1 MSLREAPAWLGELQ
15 AAFGAILRKPLD
27 RGTGTLRALT
37 DEYDLSLG
45 ATDGARADARER
57 LAVYHRQY
65 WFRLFGVMQAGFP
78 LTARLLGFWHFNE
91 FAAAFLVAHPPHAW
105 DIGRAADGFAPF
117 LGDAIAGRTLRV
129 GTPAR
134 DVAGDLVAAAAAIDE
149 VFRHLFDLAPE
160 PAWRPSQ
167 TDAARLLSARL
178 VPARTACLVE
188 ERWPLS
194 RLRQDAIARGD
205 LQEIMPPDA
214 LTEPAFW
221 AVFQTH
227 VGVSQAR
234 LSRLEASLWRLLGE
248 HPVER
253 ALGLLEASCTD
264 AERAT
269 LPALTQ
275 TFLARSVELHFWTG
289 LREEPEAP

>member
-1 MSLREAPAWLGELQ
+1 MSLREAPAWLGEFQ
-15 AAFGAILRKPLD
+15 SAFGAILREPLD
-27 RGTGTLRALT
+27 RQTGSLRALT
-37 DEYDLSLG
+37 DRYDLSLG
-45 ATDGARADARER
+45 ATDGARIDARER

-65 WFRLFGVMQAGFP
+65 WFRLFGVVQAGFP

-91 FAAAFLVAHPPHAW
+91 FAAAFLVAHPPRAW
-105 DIGRAADGFAPF
+105 DIGRAADGFATF
-117 LGDAIAGRTLRV
+117 LQAAVAGRTLRV
-129 GTPAR
+129 GSPVR
-134 DVAGDLVAAAAAIDE
+134 DVDGDLVAAAATIDE
-149 VFRHLFDLAPE
+149 VFRHVFDLAPE
-160 PAWRPSQ
+160 PAFRPGPA
-167 TDAARLLSARL
+167 DAARLLSARL
-178 VPARTACLVE
+178 VPAATACLVE
-188 ERWPLS
+188 ERWPLA
-194 RLRQDAIARGD
+194 RLRQDAVGRGD
-205 LQEIMPPDA
+205 LAEIMPPDA

-234 LSRLEASLWRLLGE
+234 LSRLEASLWRLLRE

-253 ALGLLEASCTD
+253 ALGLLEASCTE

-275 TFLARSVELHFWTG
+275 TFLARSVELGFWTG